1 MIMNPLVSFL
11 IIAFMTA
18 CSKFLRQYGFGRA
31 DSIALDIA
39 ICSFLFNLIV
49 VIKTFTDPAAFLRHE
64 LLRCVLLLVFPLV
77 ISVIHHQNKKRCMK
91 KIAGIVAEIKAAGR
105 YEGDDSA
112 ANEIGSRGRFTE
124 ATILDNL
131 EILANSSIDVW
142 YSQWADAA
150 FRKPL
155 GKYYELT
162 HAKDEKKDD
171 VRAIRKS
178 RSFKEKK
185 KKVRSAFVDIVNSL
199 PTVNGQLTR
208 ASYADEDFNIDNR
221 RQIIGIVTFD
231 VMAVLS
237 VILAVRIV

>member
-1 MIMNPLVSFL
+1 M
-11 IIAFMTA
+11 
-18 CSKFLRQYGFGRA
+18 
-31 DSIALDIA
+31 
-39 ICSFLFNLIV
+39 
-49 VIKTFTDPAAFLRHE
+49 
-64 LLRCVLLLVFPLV
+64 
-77 ISVIHHQNKKRCMK
+77 
-91 KIAGIVAEIKAAGR
+91 
-105 YEGDDSA
+105 
-112 ANEIGSRGRFTE
+112 
-124 ATILDNL
+124 
-131 EILANSSIDVW
+131 
-142 YSQWADAA
+142 
-150 FRKPL
+150 